1 VWKTASALISIVLV
15 LLALGIV
22 MVGSASGVKG
32 GSEDFGDPYFFLKRQ
47 CVWLLLGTCA
57 GIAVACFDYR
67 RLKSRPVSGALLAL
81 AIVLLLLVFVPG
93 AGRKAGGANRWIR
106 LGRLGMQPSEFAK
119 IAVILFIAAE
129 MSRARFKAN
138 RFKEGLLVP
147 LLPLGVVTGLIFLEP
162 DYGTAFLT
170 AAGGMIM
177 LFVGGTR
184 LLYLFL
190 VSVAGLCAFL
200 LAIMQ
205 NPLRMRRVMAFL
217 FPEKYPAVA
226 YHLQRSEYAFI
237 MGNAFG
243 VGLNKS
249 MEKHFYLP
257 EAHTD
262 FIYAIVGEELGILG
276 TLAVLIAF
284 AGVLACGVRIS
295 LGASDTFGRLFGFGL
310 TTMLALQAVINI
322 AVVTGCL
329 PTKGLALPFISYGG
343 SSLFMSMVCVAILVS
358 IARRA

>member
-1 VWKTASALISIVLV
+1 MWKTASVLVSIILV

-22 MVGSASGVKG
+22 MVGSAGRVKG
-32 GSEDFGDPYFFLKRQ
+32 ASEDYDDPYIFLKRQ

-57 GIAVACFDYR
+57 AIAASYFDYR
-67 RLKSRPVSGALLAL
+67 KLKAPSVNRTMLGVALL
-81 AIVLLLLVFVPG
+81 LLLLVFVPG
-93 AGRKAGGANRWIR
+93 IGLKVGGAHRWIR
-106 LGRLGMQPSEFAK
+106 FGGLRMQPSEFAK
-119 IAVILFIAAE
+119 FCVIVFIAGE

-138 RFKEGLLVP
+138 RLKEGLLVP
-147 LLPLGVVTGLIFLEP
+147 LLPLGLVTGLIFLEP

-177 LFVGGTR
+177 LFVGGAR
-184 LLYLFL
+184 MMYLTL
-190 VSVAGLCAFL
+190 VSATGLCAFL
-200 LAIMQ
+200 LAVMQ

-237 MGNAFG
+237 MGNALG

-249 MEKHFYLP
+249 MEKHYYLP

-262 FIYAIVGEELGILG
+262 FIYAIIGEELGIVG
-276 TLAVLIAF
+276 TFAVLAGF

-295 LGASDTFGRLFGFGL
+295 LAAADTFGRLLGFGL
-310 TTMLALQAVINI
+310 TTMLTLQAVINI

-343 SSLFMSMVCVAILVS
+343 SSLCMSMIAVGMLVS